1 MMRLFLVCACAR
13 ALAPPARRLTRRD
26 AVDAADLVGG
36 TWAGWQREFD
46 VEGGTAP
53 AGYELT
59 SRERLD
65 GDVLERSFVTPVER
79 STSVVD
85 AGRLVASDGIC
96 VFDDDDRQTKDE
108 HHLRTTFASD
118 AGSRVRVTLRTTRD
132 GRAVSPRKP
141 RLRIAVESRGDLPS
155 ARTLAK
161 FAAPTLGAWLI
172 SPMLTLVDT
181 AVVGRSG
188 TSIELAAL
196 GPGTLI
202 GDNAAYLFS
211 FLSVATTNLIATA
224 LAEDK
229 DVSSL
234 FASAVRLAVVCG
246 VASASAQL
254 VFGKQLLARYTA
266 KQSAAIVGP
275 AFAYA
280 RVRAMGAPFALLCK
294 VSVAFCLAS
303 KDAITPLL
311 ALLTGGVI
319 NLGLDILLVCGLGR
333 GVAGAAAATVVSEA
347 LVAAALL
354 TSARR
359 RLFARRHAG
368 DSNPGLVGS
377 TPSPLKPRLPAAAAV
392 ARRFLPSRNETA
404 TFARYARPLVVTLL
418 GKIAAYSTLAH
429 VATADGVAAT
439 AAHRILMGLY
449 WAFWPF
455 AEVGSQIGQAFL
467 PGARQKW
474 PLTRRL
480 LKVGVGVGLG
490 SALAATA
497 ALYSSGAIFTADA
510 AVVQRLRGLAPLA
523 AACVACLAPMCA
535 MEGALLAK
543 RDLGFLSMF
552 YAINAAAMV
561 TAFSVI
567 ERVGLGI
574 GAAWCAMLA
583 FQIARLG
590 AFGLRLRRSRPQLP
604 RWATD
609 AWAGAREEKGM
620 RWFPGGVGLRF
631 ENGAVRIAHQ
641 SKAVERRFD
650 ADSGDM
656 LDLRFLL

>member
-1 MMRLFLVCACAR
+1 MRLFLVCACAR
-13 ALAPPARRLTRRD
+13 ALAPPGRRLTRRD

-46 VEGGTAP
+46 VAGSTAP

-65 GDVLERSFVTPVER
+65 GDVLERDFITPNER

-85 AGRLVASDGIC
+85 AGRLVASGDAC
-96 VFDDDDRQTKDE
+96 VFDDDDRRTRDE
-108 HHLRTTFASD
+108 WHLRTTFKSEE
-118 AGSRVRVTLRTTRD
+118 SRVRVTLRTTRD

-141 RLRIAVESRGDLPS
+141 CLRIAVESRGDLPS

-172 SPMLTLVDT
+172 SPLMTLVDT

-224 LAEDK
+224 LADDE

-254 VFGKQLLARYTA
+254 LFGRQLLARYTA

-280 RVRAMGAPFALLCK
+280 RVRAVGAPFALLCK
-294 VSVAFCLAS
+294 VSTAACLAS

-311 ALLTGGVI
+311 ALLAGGVI
-319 NLGLDILLVCGLGR
+319 NLGLDIILVCGLGC

-359 RLFARRHAG
+359 RLPTISKAAQ
-368 DSNPGLVGS
+368 
-377 TPSPLKPRLPAAAAV
+377 RL
-392 ARRFLPSRNETA
+392 LPSKGEVK

-429 VATADGVAAT
+429 
-439 AAHRILMGLY
+439 M
-449 WAFWPF
+449 WP
-455 AEVGSQIGQAFL
+455 
-467 PGARQKW
+467 
-474 PLTRRL
+474 
-480 LKVGVGVGLG
+480 
-490 SALAATA
+490 
-497 ALYSSGAIFTADA
+497 
-510 AVVQRLRGLAPLA
+510 
-523 AACVACLAPMCA
+523 
-535 MEGALLAK
+535 
-543 RDLGFLSMF
+543 
-552 YAINAAAMV
+552 
-561 TAFSVI
+561 
-567 ERVGLGI
+567 
-574 GAAWCAMLA
+574 
-583 FQIARLG
+583 
-590 AFGLRLRRSRPQLP
+590 RPIP
-604 RWATD
+604 
-609 AWAGAREEKGM
+609 
-620 RWFPGGVGLRF
+620 
-631 ENGAVRIAHQ
+631 
-641 SKAVERRFD
+641 
-650 ADSGDM
+650 
-656 LDLRFLL
+656 

>member
-1 MMRLFLVCACAR
+1 MMRLFLVCACAC
-13 ALAPPARRLTRRD
+13 ALAPPGRTLTRRG
-26 AVDAADLVGG
+26 AVDAAALVGG

-46 VEGGTAP
+46 VEGGAAP
-53 AGYELT
+53 PGYELT
-59 SRERLD
+59 SSERLD
-65 GDVLERSFVTPVER
+65 GDVLERTFATPDER
-79 STSVVD
+79 STSIVD
-85 AGRLVASDGIC
+85 AGRLVASGDAC
-96 VFDDDDRQTKDE
+96 VFDDDDRETKGE
-108 HHLRTTFASD
+108 WHLRTTFKSD
-118 AGSRVRVTLRTTRD
+118 ESRVRVTLRTTRD
-132 GRAVSPRKP
+132 GRKVSPRKP
-141 RLRIAVESRGDLPS
+141 RLRIAVEARGDLPS

-234 FASAVRLAVVCG
+234 FSSAVRLALVCG

-280 RVRAMGAPFALLCK
+280 RVRAVGAPFALLCK
-294 VSVAFCLAS
+294 VSTATCLAS

-311 ALLTGGVI
+311 ALLAGGVI
-319 NLGLDILLVCGLGR
+319 NLGLDILLVCGLGQ

-359 RLFARRHAG
+359 RLPTISRAARR
-368 DSNPGLVGS
+368 L
-377 TPSPLKPRLPAAAAV
+377 
-392 ARRFLPSRNETA
+392 LPSKGEVK
-404 TFARYARPLVVTLL
+404 TFARFARPLVVTLL

-429 VATADGVAAT
+429 VATADSVEAT

-455 AEVGSQIGQAFL
+455 AEVVSQIGQAFL

-480 LKVGVGVGLG
+480 LRVGVGVGAG

-497 ALYSSGAIFTADA
+497 ALYCSGALFTADA
-510 AVVQRLRGLAPLA
+510 AVVSRLRGLAPLA

-535 MEGALLAK
+535 AEGALLAE
-543 RDLGFLSMF
+543 RDLGFLSTF

-574 GAAWCAMLA
+574 GAAWTCMLA
-583 FQIARLG
+583 FQVVRLG
-590 AFGLRLRRSRPQLP
+590 AFRLRLRRSRPTPP

-609 AWAGAREEKGM
+609 AWAGAREENGM

-631 ENGAVRIAHQ
+631 ENGAVRIAHR

-650 ADSGDM
+650 ADSGDL
-656 LDLRFLL
+656 LDLRFLSVGA

>member
-1 MMRLFLVCACAR
+1 MRLFLVCACAC
-13 ALAPPARRLTRRD
+13 ALAPPGRTLTRRG
-26 AVDAADLVGG
+26 AVDAAALVGG

-46 VEGGTAP
+46 VEGGAAP
-53 AGYELT
+53 PGYELT
-59 SRERLD
+59 SSERLD
-65 GDVLERSFVTPVER
+65 GDVLERTFATPDER
-79 STSVVD
+79 STSIVD
-85 AGRLVASDGIC
+85 AGRLVASGDAC
-96 VFDDDDRQTKDE
+96 VFDDDDRETKGE
-108 HHLRTTFASD
+108 WHLRTTFKSD
-118 AGSRVRVTLRTTRD
+118 ESRVRVTLRTTRD
-132 GRAVSPRKP
+132 GRKVSPRKP
-141 RLRIAVESRGDLPS
+141 RLRIAVEARGDLPS

-224 LAEDK
+224 LADDE

-254 VFGKQLLARYTA
+254 LFGRQLLARYTA

-280 RVRAMGAPFALLCK
+280 RVRAVGAPFALLCK
-294 VSVAFCLAS
+294 VSTATCLAS

-311 ALLTGGVI
+311 ALLAGGVI
-319 NLGLDILLVCGLGR
+319 NLGLDILLVCGLGQ

-347 LVAAALL
+347 PVAAALL

-359 RLFARRHAG
+359 RLPTISRAARR
-368 DSNPGLVGS
+368 L
-377 TPSPLKPRLPAAAAV
+377 
-392 ARRFLPSRNETA
+392 LPSKGEVK
-404 TFARYARPLVVTLL
+404 TFARFARPLVVTLL

-429 VATADGVAAT
+429 VATADSVEAT

-480 LKVGVGVGLG
+480 LRVGVGVGAG

-497 ALYSSGAIFTADA
+497 ALYCSGALFTADA
-510 AVVQRLRGLAPLA
+510 AVVSRLRGLAPLA

-535 MEGALLAK
+535 AEGALLAE
-543 RDLGFLSMF
+543 RDLGFLSTF

-574 GAAWCAMLA
+574 GAAWTCMLA
-583 FQIARLG
+583 FQVVRLG
-590 AFGLRLRRSRPQLP
+590 AFRLRLRRSRPTPP

-609 AWAGAREEKGM
+609 AWAGAREENGM
-620 RWFPGGVGLRF
+620 RWFLGGVGLRF
-631 ENGAVRIAHQ
+631 ENGAVRIAHR

-650 ADSGDM
+650 ADSGDL
-656 LDLRFLL
+656 LDLRFLSVGA

>member
-1 MMRLFLVCACAR
+1 M
-13 ALAPPARRLTRRD
+13 
-26 AVDAADLVGG
+26 
-36 TWAGWQREFD
+36 
-46 VEGGTAP
+46 
-53 AGYELT
+53 
-59 SRERLD
+59 
-65 GDVLERSFVTPVER
+65 
-79 STSVVD
+79 
-85 AGRLVASDGIC
+85 
-96 VFDDDDRQTKDE
+96 
-108 HHLRTTFASD
+108 
-118 AGSRVRVTLRTTRD
+118 RVTLRTTRD

-155 ARTLAK
+155 AWTLAK

-181 AVVGRSG
+181 AVVGRSSP
-188 TSIELAAL
+188 TALELAAL

-224 LAEDK
+224 LADDE

-234 FASAVRLAVVCG
+234 FASAVRLAIVCG

-254 VFGKQLLARYTA
+254 LFGRQLLARYTA

-280 RVRAMGAPFALLCK
+280 RVRAFGAPFALLCK
-294 VSVAFCLAS
+294 VSTATCLAS
-303 KDAITPLL
+303 KDAITPLV
-311 ALLTGGVI
+311 ALLAGGVI
-319 NLGLDILLVCGLGR
+319 NLGLDVLLVCGLGQ

-359 RLFARRHAG
+359 RL
-368 DSNPGLVGS
+368 PGMK
-377 TPSPLKPRLPAAAAV
+377 TV
-392 ARRFLPSRNETA
+392 ARRLLPSRGEVKR
-404 TFARYARPLVVTLL
+404 FSRYARPLVVTLL

-480 LKVGVGVGLG
+480 LRVGVGVGVG

-510 AVVQRLRGLAPLA
+510 AVVSRLRGLAPLA

-535 MEGALLAK
+535 CEGFLLAE
-543 RDLGFLSMF
+543 RDLGFLSTF

-561 TAFSVI
+561 SAFAVI

-574 GAAWCAMLA
+574 GAAWATMLA

-590 AFGLRLRRSRPQLP
+590 AFGLRLRRSRPKPP

-609 AWAGAREEKGM
+609 AWAGAREDNGM
-620 RWFPGGVGLRF
+620 RWFPGDVGLRF
-631 ENGAVRIAHQ
+631 ENGAVRIAHR

-650 ADSGDM
+650 DSGD
-656 LDLRFLL
+656 LVDLRFLKE

>member
-1 MMRLFLVCACAR
+1 MRLFLLCACAR
-13 ALAPPARRLTRRD
+13 ALAPPGRTLTRRD
-26 AVDAADLVGG
+26 AVDAAALVGG

-59 SRERLD
+59 SSERLD
-65 GDVLERSFVTPVER
+65 GDLLERSFVTKVER
-79 STSVVD
+79 STSIVD
-85 AGRLVASDGIC
+85 AGRLVASGDAC
-96 VFDDDDRQTKDE
+96 VFDDDDRETKGE
-108 HHLRTTFASD
+108 WHLRNTFKSD
-118 AGSRVRVTLRTTRD
+118 ESRVRVTLRTTRD
-132 GRAVSPRKP
+132 GRKVSPRKP
-141 RLRIAVESRGDLPS
+141 RLRIAVEARGDLPS

-224 LAEDK
+224 LADDE

-254 VFGKQLLARYTA
+254 VFGRQLLARYTA
-266 KQSAAIVGP
+266 RQSAAIVGP

-280 RVRAMGAPFALLCK
+280 RVRALGAPFALLCK
-294 VSVAFCLAS
+294 VSTAACLAS
-303 KDAITPLL
+303 KDAITPLV
-311 ALLTGGVI
+311 ALLAGGFI
-319 NLGLDILLVCGLGR
+319 NLGLDILLVCGLGQ
-333 GVAGAAAATVVSEA
+333 GVAGAAAATVISEA

-359 RLFARRHAG
+359 RLPTLSKAARR
-368 DSNPGLVGS
+368 L
-377 TPSPLKPRLPAAAAV
+377 
-392 ARRFLPSRNETA
+392 LPSKGEVK
-404 TFARYARPLVVTLL
+404 TFARFARPLVVTLL

-429 VATADGVAAT
+429 VATADSVEAT

-480 LKVGVGVGLG
+480 LRVGVGVGAG

-497 ALYSSGAIFTADA
+497 ALFCSGALFTADA
-510 AVVQRLRGLAPLA
+510 AVVSRLRGLAPLA

-535 MEGALLAK
+535 AEGALLAE
-543 RDLGFLSMF
+543 RDLGFLSTF

-574 GAAWCAMLA
+574 GAAWTCMLA
-583 FQIARLG
+583 FQVVRLG
-590 AFGLRLRRSRPQLP
+590 AFRLRLRRSRPTPP

-609 AWAGAREEKGM
+609 AWAGAREENGM
-620 RWFPGGVGLRF
+620 RWFLGGVGLRF
-631 ENGAVRIAHQ
+631 ENGAVRIAHR

-650 ADSGDM
+650 ADSGDL
-656 LDLRFLL
+656 LDLRFLSVGA